1 MTSQS
6 ERGDAGENLEAGH
19 VFPQRA
25 ELLPPLHHPT
35 QQAAQNIRKRGHHL
49 LHQVRDIVEIVSVL
63 DLVSVLIVLH
73 HLLSAFQFI
82 SFGDY
87 FWHSFYKEF

>member
-1 MTSQS
+1 MNPQS
-6 ERGDAGENLEAGH
+6 ERGNAGEDLEARH

-49 LHQVRDIVEIVSVL
+49 LHQVRDVVEIEN
-63 DLVSVLIVLH
+63 VSVLIVLH

-87 FWHSFYKEF
+87 FWHSFYEEF